1 MRLITSRI
9 PDCLTIVFFSPLATV
24 VTIPREICKAK
35 RRRFAPLSFLA
46 AFRDVVFVWGDTS
59 RDPRQETYVHP
70 RWIYAGY
77 ICFKVPDSRASHPP
91 LDPSAVWLCRFR
103 PRLHRIPL
111 AAVFPSR
118 RSAVPLS
125 HVFMRAGWQKGGN
138 TRAGVMARISA
149 LDLEQRFS
157 MKDGNSIRNL

>member
-1 MRLITSRI
+1 MT
-9 PDCLTIVFFSPLATV
+9 
-24 VTIPREICKAK
+24 
-35 RRRFAPLSFLA
+35 
-46 AFRDVVFVWGDTS
+46 
-59 RDPRQETYVHP
+59 
-70 RWIYAGY
+70 
-77 ICFKVPDSRASHPP
+77 
-91 LDPSAVWLCRFR
+91 CRFR
-103 PRLHRIPL
+103 PRLRRIPL

-157 MKDGNSIRNL
+157 MKDENSIRKK